1 MPADRLVVP
10 NEPLLLGVEG
20 EERLMSHRRRLDPAL
35 RLVAAR
41 EDQHGSQERAGAPV
55 DSAAMNVLVT
65 GASGF
70 VGRALVD
77 ELRHGDGAYE
87 VHPLERSDG
96 DLAEEGV
103 AESGRRRRRGPT

>member
-1 MPADRLVVP
+1 
-10 NEPLLLGVEG
+10 
-20 EERLMSHRRRLDPAL
+20 
-35 RLVAAR
+35 
-41 EDQHGSQERAGAPV
+41 
-55 DSAAMNVLVT
+55 MNVLVT

-103 AESGRRRRRGPT
+103 AEAPSPKRDPM